1 MQKIGYVADATRMQ
15 LGRRAVAIATTLIVL
30 AVGWL
35 GARHEAEVAHVRE
48 QSGRVVHGQ
57 ELADHHDAEAGH
69 HLHGRE
75 LRDDHGGACALLAVT
90 PSAFAIAAPVLA
102 GQRIAQQLQPRSVA
116 PADVIASVAP
126 YRLAPKTSPPAH
138 G

>member
-1 MQKIGYVADATRMQ
+1 MQ
-15 LGRRAVAIATTLIVL
+15 LGRRAVAIATTLILL

-48 QSGRVVHGQ
+48 QSGRIVHGQ
-57 ELADHHDAEAGH
+57 ELADHHEAEAGT
-69 HLHGRE
+69 HLHGRAV
-75 LRDDHGGACALLAVT
+75 RDDHGGACSVVAV
-90 PSAFAIAAPVLA
+90 PCPGFAVAAPVLA
-102 GQRIAQQLQPRSVA
+102 GAPVAQAAPRTTLPVA
-116 PADVIASVAP
+116 TVVVTVAP

>member
-1 MQKIGYVADATRMQ
+1 MQ
-15 LGRRAVAIATTLIVL
+15 LGRRAVAIATTLILL

-48 QSGRVVHGQ
+48 QSGRIVHGQ
-57 ELADHHDAEAGH
+57 QLADHHDAEAGH

-75 LRDDHGGACALLAVT
+75 LRDDHGGACALLAVP

-102 GQRIAQQLQPRSVA
+102 GQPIAARA
-116 PADVIASVAP
+116 PSLTAPPCDVVASVAP